1 MTHYGQNEVNHQK
14 NISFLVGHT
23 KNNSDSFRG
32 CGSYLINISFLVGHT
47 KNNSDSFRGCGSYLI
62 KNLFKSWY
70 LVEHK
75 VGICSSDSRSNIAHS
90 TRKKANK
97 QISLADQGLTRSFH
111 WSRATCKT
119 SGFSFFD
126 PLTIF

>member
-1 MTHYGQNEVNHQK
+1 MTHYGQNEVNHQR

-23 KNNSDSFRG
+23 KNNSDFS
-32 CGSYLINISFLVGHT
+32 V
-47 KNNSDSFRGCGSYLI
+47 SFRGCGSYLI

-75 VGICSSDSRSNIAHS
+75 VEICSSDSRSNIA
-90 TRKKANK
+90 REKKANK

-119 SGFSFFD
+119 SGFSFLNF
-126 PLTIF
+126 